1 MSPFRPALVILPA
14 LAFPSP
20 AHAHVKWFSDFSYG
34 DRPLAL
40 SEVLTPA
47 FYALAALSVVVV
59 AALVFID
66 RRLESAEW
74 YERVARRLSG
84 YSDQS
89 MLIMRIGAGAVLLLS
104 WQADAMLVPEL
115 GIGAAWVGWY
125 QFLLAVLLVFPRTV
139 RLAGAGLVLLYGYG
153 VLRFGALHMLDY
165 LVYAGAG
172 YFLMVSGAFDSRV
185 HASRIPALYLSVGFS
200 LCWVALE
207 KVVYPQ
213 WGLYLLQEHPQL
225 AMGFDLRFF
234 LLATAFVEFS
244 LGYLLII
251 NLLQRPMALA
261 ITAVFFTT
269 TLVFGK
275 TEVIGHTLIHAALAV
290 FVVEGPGERFRPP
303 IALHERLWLRSAFA
317 GVNLALLLALLLVPY
332 ARAATRRYEA
342 EAASGAENGP
352 PSREFPHARGAGAGA
367 APHLR
372 FDRPPTDRT
381 HPPAHLPRV
390 PITVRASGSRVSVAD
405 RSMLRGVDDEQ
416 AFRTVQLAERASF
429 PA

>member
-1 MSPFRPALVILPA
+1 MSPSRIVTAVLAMIAL
-14 LAFPSP
+14 PSL

-34 DRPLAL
+34 DRPLTLTEA
-40 SEVLTPA
+40 LTPA
-47 FYALAALSVVVV
+47 FFALAALSIVAV

-66 RRLESAEW
+66 RRLETAEW
-74 YERVARRLSG
+74 YERTTRWLSARR
-84 YSDQS
+84 DQS
-89 MLIMRIGAGAVLLLS
+89 TLVMRIGAGAVLLLS

-115 GIGAAWVGWY
+115 GIGPAWIGWY
-125 QFLLAVLLVFPRTV
+125 QFLLALLLVFPGTV
-139 RLAGAGLVLLYGYG
+139 RLAGAGLILLYGYG

-172 YFLMVSGAFDSRV
+172 YFLMVSGAFDARI

-213 WGLYLLQEHPQL
+213 WGLYVLQENPQL
-225 AMGFDLRFF
+225 ALGFDLRFF
-234 LLATAFVEFS
+234 LLAAAFVEFS

-261 ITAVFFTT
+261 ITFVFFTT

-290 FVVEGPGERFRPP
+290 FVLEGPGERFRPP

-317 GVNLALLLALLLVPY
+317 GVNLAILLALLLVPY
-332 ARAATRRYEA
+332 SWAATQRYES
-342 EAASGAENGP
+342 EARDRADNGP
-352 PSREFPHARGAGAGA
+352 PSRESPHALAGGAGAP
-367 APHLR
+367 PHLG
-372 FDRPPTDRT
+372 FDRPPTD
-381 HPPAHLPRV
+381 
-390 PITVRASGSRVSVAD
+390 
-405 RSMLRGVDDEQ
+405 
-416 AFRTVQLAERASF
+416 
-429 PA
+429 

>member
-1 MSPFRPALVILPA
+1 MSASRHTLAVLSLLTIPAV
-14 LAFPSP
+14 

-34 DRPLAL
+34 DRPLPLA
-40 SEVLTPA
+40 EVLTPA
-47 FYALAALSVVVV
+47 FFTLAVLSIVVI
-59 AALVFID
+59 ASLVFID

-74 YERVARRLSG
+74 HDRATRWLSG
-84 YSDQS
+84 HSDQS
-89 MLIMRIGAGAVLLLS
+89 VLIMRIGAGAVLLLS

-125 QFLLAVLLVFPRTV
+125 QFVLALLLVFPGTV
-139 RLAGAGLVLLYGYG
+139 RLAGAGLILLYGYG

-172 YFLMVSGAFDSRV
+172 YFLMVSGAFDARI
-185 HASRIPALYLSVGFS
+185 HASRIPALYLAVGFS

-213 WGLYLLQEHPQL
+213 WGLYVLQENPQL
-225 AMGFDLRFF
+225 ALGLDLRFF

-251 NLLQRPMALA
+251 NLLQRPMALV
-261 ITAVFFTT
+261 ITVVFFTT

-290 FVVEGPGERFRPP
+290 FVLEGPGERFRPP

-317 GVNLALLLALLLVPY
+317 GVNLAILLVLLLVPY
-332 ARAATRRYEA
+332 SWAATRRYEA
-342 EAASGAENGP
+342 EAAGGAENGP
-352 PSREFPHARGAGAGA
+352 PSRESPHALTAEAGAP
-367 APHLR
+367 PHLR
-372 FDRPPTDRT
+372 FDRPPTD
-381 HPPAHLPRV
+381 
-390 PITVRASGSRVSVAD
+390 
-405 RSMLRGVDDEQ
+405 
-416 AFRTVQLAERASF
+416 
-429 PA
+429 